1 MAKLDSSSFLVTFF
15 FSVRA
20 WRGLRFNE
28 KYAAKLEQKR
38 IRENA
43 NRLAKEKADRQK
55 KVPMS
60 NPFSVSFFL
69 LIFIS
74 RSFHLREHVSFQI
87 GNRAA
92 DNADPH
98 IFDMSAQIFGHIST
112 APVPESDGR
121 TSVEITEDDG
131 SEKDADSDSA
141 SSEKSLLTALAS
153 VTIAESPWRC
163 APSYPTLYLST
174 MGEYL
179 PPHAKPKVPKG
190 IQVSELG
197 DEETKDKDVS
207 WATETYENSLEMD
220 HVFERFTKRVGHE
233 GKQCVRSAMNLS
245 YSMTKLIILID
256 MNCGVHRCH
265 LLRTRRLIYCGQC
278 HAKSRCP

>member
-1 MAKLDSSSFLVTFF
+1 ML
-15 FSVRA
+15 
-20 WRGLRFNE
+20 
-28 KYAAKLEQKR
+28 
-38 IRENA
+38 
-43 NRLAKEKADRQK
+43 
-55 KVPMS
+55 
-60 NPFSVSFFL
+60 
-69 LIFIS
+69 
-74 RSFHLREHVSFQI
+74 FQI

-98 IFDMSAQIFGHIST
+98 IFDMSAQIFGHILT
-112 APVPESDGR
+112 APESNGR
-121 TSVEITEDDG
+121 TSVEIAEDDG
-131 SEKDADSDSA
+131 SEKEETLSDSA

-174 MGEYL
+174 VGEYL
-179 PPHAKPKVPKG
+179 PPQTKPKVPKG

-197 DEETKDKDVS
+197 EDERKDKDVS

-245 YSMTKLIILID
+245 YSMTNWIILID
-256 MNCGVHRCH
+256 TNCGVHHCH
-265 LLRTRRLIYCGQC
+265 SLRTRRLIYYGQC
-278 HAKSRCP
+278 HAKSPCQ